1 MKIKAT
7 ILAVLYPKNQSD
19 IIPAAKNFFVLL
31 TTLGKASGATR
42 VIPQKHHTYTFTG
55 EYAIYQGQQTFRFSA
70 IEEDIPLDPKAL
82 LEYACLITKGL
93 GPAFSEATWKQFGKD
108 FRAKLEALE
117 PKTNRQKQLLES
129 LRALDQAETQ
139 TKIIAT
145 LIKAGFTQ
153 HLAEL
158 AYQHLGEATL
168 SIIKSNPY
176 TLAELPGQSFLTIDA
191 RLREPPFSIQP
202 TNPHRLAAFL
212 TYTLSTLAESE
223 GHTLVYTPI
232 HALLQNILPEQ
243 TLSTIDITF
252 PAIIQHLSTQSGP
265 AICLKKYLTIEDNI
279 LEYIKKPT
287 SILLKN
293 IDAPSL
299 NDADQQAATRSA
311 LSTTGLHL
319 INGGAGTGKTTLIKT
334 IAKILTENG
343 KPFAIASFAGK
354 AAARI
359 REATGFP
366 ASTIHSLLGYTPE
379 KGFTVKFLEGQ
390 TVIIDEASMVPSP
403 LLSRLIS
410 TNPASLILVG
420 DEAQLPPVG
429 PGAPFHNLI
438 QHIQHA
444 HASHISTLTTS
455 HRNKAAI
462 NQAATLIR
470 AGKLPPD
477 LIKSEDEI
485 FRVLHI
491 KSPEEAQAYIA
502 SILQHLDFA
511 QDIIISPRNGSDEP
525 NTPAT
530 AHAINQLVL
539 SHLNLTHPAIN
550 ERIICLKNNP
560 RLNVWNGTT
569 ATIDAIDIDG
579 NAYITT
585 DESQEV
591 RLPEN
596 YLKSSTA
603 PAYALTIHKAQGSQ
617 YRRVVILIL
626 KRDLHALLSRQML
639 YTAITRAKHACLIL
653 TDLASLSPVIQKQT
667 HRDTILSELLKQSH

>member
-93 GPAFSEATWKQFGKD
+93 GPAFSETTWKQFGPD
-108 FRAKLEALE
+108 FRAKLEATE
-117 PKTNRQKQLLES
+117 TKTSRQKQLLES
-129 LRALDQAETQ
+129 LRELDQAETQ

-158 AYQHLGEATL
+158 AYQQLGEATL

-176 TLAELPGQSFLTIDA
+176 ALAELPGQSFATIDA

-202 TNPHRLAAFL
+202 TNPHRLAAYIS
-212 TYTLSTLAESE
+212 YTLSTLAESE

-243 TLSTIDITF
+243 TLSTIDTTF

-265 AICLKKYLTIEDNI
+265 AICIKKYLTIADNI
-279 LEYIKKPT
+279 IEYIKKPT
-287 SILLKN
+287 STLLKN

-311 LSTTGLHL
+311 LATTGLHL

-334 IAKILTENG
+334 IAQLLTENNLQ
-343 KPFAIASFAGK
+343 FAIASFAGK

-359 REATGFP
+359 REASGFP

-379 KGFTVKFLEGQ
+379 KGFTVKSLAGQ

-410 TNPASLILVG
+410 TNPTSLILVG

-429 PGAPFHNLI
+429 PGAPFHNI
-438 QHIQHA
+438 IQHA
-444 HASHISTLTTS
+444 SASHISTLTTS

-470 AGKLPPD
+470 AGQLPPD
-477 LIKSEDEI
+477 LIKSEDET

-502 SILQHLDFA
+502 SILQHLDFS

-525 NTPAT
+525 NAPAT

-550 ERIICLKNNP
+550 ERLICLKNTP

-579 NAYITT
+579 NAYVTT
-585 DESQEV
+585 DEGQEV

-626 KRDLHALLSRQML
+626 KRDLHTLLSRQML

-653 TDLASLSPVIQKQT
+653 TDFTSLSPVIQKQT
-667 HRDTILSELLKQSH
+667 HRNTILSELLKQSH

>member
-7 ILAVLYPKNQSD
+7 ILAVLYPKTTSD

-42 VIPQKHHTYTFTG
+42 VIPQKHHTYTFAG
-55 EYAIYQGQQTFRFSA
+55 EYAIYQGQQTFRFSS

-108 FRAKLEALE
+108 FRAKLESLE
-117 PKTNRQKQLLES
+117 TKTNRQKQLLES
-129 LRALDQAETQ
+129 LRELDQAETQ

-176 TLAELPGQSFLTIDA
+176 ALAELPGQSFLTIDA

-223 GHTLVYTPI
+223 GHTLVYTTI

-243 TLSTIDITF
+243 ILSTIDITF

-265 AICLKKYLTIEDNI
+265 AICIKKYRTIADNI
-279 LEYIKKPT
+279 IEYIKKPT
-287 SILLKN
+287 STLLKD
-293 IDAPSL
+293 IASPSL
-299 NDADQQAATRSA
+299 NDADQQAATQASLA
-311 LSTTGLHL
+311 TTGLHL

-334 IAKILTENG
+334 IAQLLTEHG
-343 KPFAIASFAGK
+343 RPFVIASFAGK

-379 KGFTVKFLEGQ
+379 KGFTVKSLEGE

-438 QHIQHA
+438 QHA
-444 HASHISTLTTS
+444 SASHISTLTTS

-462 NQAATLIR
+462 NQAASLVR
-470 AGKLPPD
+470 AGQLPPD
-477 LIKSEDEI
+477 LINSEDET
-485 FRVLHI
+485 FRLLHI

-502 SILQHLDFA
+502 SILQHLDFS

-525 NTPAT
+525 NAPAT

-550 ERIICLKNNP
+550 ERIICLKNTP

-569 ATIDAIDIDG
+569 ATINAIDIDG

-585 DESQEV
+585 DEVQEV
-591 RLPEN
+591 RIPEN

>member
-42 VIPQKHHTYTFTG
+42 VIPQKHHAYTFAG
-55 EYAIYQGQQTFRFSA
+55 EYAIYQGQQTFRFSS

-93 GPAFSEATWKQFGKD
+93 GPAFSEATWKQFGQD
-108 FRAKLEALE
+108 FRAKLEAAE
-117 PKTNRQKQLLES
+117 TKTRRQKQLLES
-129 LRALDQAETQ
+129 LRELDHAETQ

-168 SIIKSNPY
+168 SIIKTNPY
-176 TLAELPGQSFLTIDA
+176 ALAELPGQSFATIDS

-243 TLSTIDITF
+243 TLSEIDLNAVLSAITQTIET
-252 PAIIQHLSTQSGP
+252 TSGP
-265 AICLKKYLTIEDNI
+265 AICLKKYLKIEDNI

-287 SILLKN
+287 STLLEN
-293 IDAPSL
+293 ISAPSL

-334 IAKILTENG
+334 IAQLLTENNL
-343 KPFAIASFAGK
+343 PFAIASFAGK

-366 ASTIHSLLGYTPE
+366 ASTIHSLLGYMPE
-379 KGFTVKFLEGQ
+379 KGFTIKFLEGQ

-403 LLSRLIS
+403 LISRLIS
-410 TNPASLILVG
+410 TNPTSLILVG

-438 QHIQHA
+438 QHA
-444 HASHISTLTTS
+444 PASHISTLTTS

-462 NQAATLIR
+462 NQAASIVR
-470 AGKLPPD
+470 AGQLPPD
-477 LIKSEDEI
+477 LIKSEDET

-550 ERIICLKNNP
+550 ERIICLKNTP

-569 ATIDAIDIDG
+569 ATIEAIDIDG

-585 DESQEV
+585 DEGQEV

-596 YLKSSTA
+596 YLSSSTA

>member
-7 ILAVLYPKNQSD
+7 ILAVLYPKTTSD

-42 VIPQKHHTYTFTG
+42 VIPQKHHTYTFAG
-55 EYAIYQGQQTFRFSA
+55 EYAIYQGQQTFRFSS

-93 GPAFSEATWKQFGKD
+93 GPAFSEATWKQFGPD
-108 FRAKLEALE
+108 FRKKLEAAE
-117 PKTNRQKQLLES
+117 TKTSRQKQLLES
-129 LRALDQAETQ
+129 LRELDQAETQ

-145 LIKAGFTQ
+145 LIKAGLTQ

-176 TLAELPGQSFLTIDA
+176 TLAEIPGQSFLTIDA

-232 HALLQNILPEQ
+232 NALLQNILPEQ
-243 TLSTIDITF
+243 TLSTIDTTF

-265 AICLKKYLTIEDNI
+265 AICLKKYRTIADNI

-287 SILLKN
+287 STLLKN
-293 IDAPSL
+293 ITSTSL

-311 LSTTGLHL
+311 LATTGLHL

-334 IAKILTENG
+334 IAQLLTEHG
-343 KPFAIASFAGK
+343 RPFSIASFAGK

-366 ASTIHSLLGYTPE
+366 ASTIHSLLCYTPE
-379 KGFTVKFLEGQ
+379 KGFTVKSLEGQ
-390 TVIIDEASMVPSP
+390 TVIIDEASMVPSH

-429 PGAPFHNLI
+429 PGAPFHSLI
-438 QHIQHA
+438 QYA

-462 NQAATLIR
+462 NQAASLIR
-470 AGKLPPD
+470 AGQLPPD
-477 LIKSEDEI
+477 LIESEYET

-491 KSPEEAQAYIA
+491 KSPEEAQSYIA
-502 SILQHLDFA
+502 SILQHLDFS

-550 ERIICLKNNP
+550 ERIICLKNTP

-653 TDLASLSPVIQKQT
+653 TDLTSLSPVIQKQT

>member
-7 ILAVLYPKNQSD
+7 ILAVLYPKTQSD

-93 GPAFSEATWKQFGKD
+93 GPAFAEATWKQFGKD

-117 PKTNRQKQLLES
+117 TKTSRQKQLLES
-129 LRALDQAETQ
+129 LRELDQAETQ

-153 HLAEL
+153 HLSEL

-176 TLAELPGQSFLTIDA
+176 ALAELPGQSFATIDA
-191 RLREPPFSIQP
+191 RLREPPFSINQE
-202 TNPHRLAAFL
+202 NPHRLAAFL
-212 TYTLSTLAESE
+212 TYTLSTLAEAE

-265 AICLKKYLTIEDNI
+265 AICLKKYLALEQTI
-279 LEYIKKPT
+279 LEYIKNPAEPF
-287 SILLKN
+287 LKN

-299 NDADQQAATRSA
+299 NDADQQAATQASLA
-311 LSTTGLHL
+311 TTGLHL

-334 IAKILTENG
+334 IAQFLTEHG
-343 KPFAIASFAGK
+343 KPFSIASFAGK

-379 KGFTVKFLEGQ
+379 KGFTVKSLAGE

-410 TNPASLILVG
+410 TNPTSLILVG

-438 QHIQHA
+438 QHA
-444 HASHISTLTTS
+444 PASHISTLTTS

-462 NQAATLIR
+462 NQAAALVR
-470 AGKLPPD
+470 AGQLPPD
-477 LIKSEDEI
+477 LIESQDET
-485 FRVLHI
+485 FRVLHV

-502 SILQHLDFA
+502 SILQHLDFS

-525 NTPAT
+525 NTTAT
-530 AHAINQLVL
+530 AHAINQLIL

-550 ERIICLKNNP
+550 ERLICLKNTP

-579 NAYITT
+579 NAYVTT
-585 DESQEV
+585 DEGQEV

-653 TDLASLSPVIQKQT
+653 TDLTSLSPVIQKQT